1 MAGIAVSVVAGCGG
15 CTGPGLARTAGPA
28 RSARSAVS
36 VPADGRVEARTAPAR
51 GGTAR
56 LVRWSTAAENRLPG
70 SAWRLRRRSV
80 HGEVQGFA
88 SRTSVRPGQPVML
101 YVSTTA
107 RAYRVRAFRMGW
119 YGGRLAR
126 LVWTS
131 RPLPGRRQTARRTVT
146 ATHTVSASWR
156 PGPTLSTRG
165 WPPGDYLLRLD
176 AANGFQRFVPLA
188 VRAASAAGRVVL
200 VQAVTTW
207 QAYSDWGGYTLYRGP
222 DGSFA
227 DRARAVSFD
236 RPYDDTSSSDRD
248 GAGQF
253 PHRELPALALAERL
267 GLALDYVSDIDLHA
281 DPHLL
286 AGARAVVTMGHDEYY
301 SPPMRAALE
310 RARRRGVNLAFL
322 GANAVYRRIRLRPS
336 PIGPNRIEINYK
348 LAAEDPL
355 SRTTSRTS
363 PRRDA
368 QVTANW
374 SQPPR
379 PRNESAL
386 VGQAYD
392 CFPARADQVVVDPG
406 SWLFAGTGVRTGTRL
421 RSVVGP
427 ESDRVDLAAPTPRP
441 LEVLAHTH
449 LRCGRRDTTS
459 DVAWYT
465 TRSGAGVF
473 SSGSIDWV
481 CSITGAHCVG
491 GGGRSSKIV
500 AGVTANLLRALAAG
514 PAGRMHPARD
524 NLAVVLHARP
534 RRGTGGSRDRVGA
547 G

>member
-1 MAGIAVSVVAGCGG
+1 
-15 CTGPGLARTAGPA
+15 
-28 RSARSAVS
+28 
-36 VPADGRVEARTAPAR
+36 
-51 GGTAR
+51 
-56 LVRWSTAAENRLPG
+56 
-70 SAWRLRRRSV
+70 
-80 HGEVQGFA
+80 
-88 SRTSVRPGQPVML
+88 
-101 YVSTTA
+101 
-107 RAYRVRAFRMGW
+107 
-119 YGGRLAR
+119 
-126 LVWTS
+126 
-131 RPLPGRRQTARRTVT
+131 
-146 ATHTVSASWR
+146 
-156 PGPTLSTRG
+156 
-165 WPPGDYLLRLD
+165 
-176 AANGFQRFVPLA
+176 
-188 VRAASAAGRVVL
+188 VVL

-267 GLALDYVSDIDLHA
+267 GLALDYVTDIDLHA
-281 DPHLL
+281 DRHLL

-310 RARRRGVNLAFL
+310 RARHRGVNLAFL

-336 PIGPNRIEINYK
+336 PTGPDRVEINYK
-348 LAAEDPL
+348 VAAEDPL
-355 SRTTSRTS
+355 ARRS

-368 QVTANW
+368 EVTTNW
-374 SQPPR
+374 ASAPAA
-379 PRNESAL
+379 RNESAL
-386 VGQAYD
+386 IGQAYD
-392 CFPARADQVVVDPG
+392 CFPARADQVVVDPR

-459 DVAWYT
+459 DITWYT

-491 GGGRSSKIV
+491 GGGRSSTIV
-500 AGVTANLLRALAAG
+500 AEVTANLLRALAAG
-514 PAGRMHPARD
+514 PAGRRHPARD
-524 NLAVVLHARP
+524 DVDAVLAGTRGRRGGTGRRPARP
-534 RRGTGGSRDRVGA
+534 
-547 G
+547 